1 MGREGVEG
9 KNIENTMEHK
19 KTKTLL
25 CQQKSRIIK
34 QRQQATETLLQDKQ
48 FEAKGGKGGTNAL
61 I

>member
-25 CQQKSRIIK
+25 CQQKSRIIE
-34 QRQQATETLLQDKQ
+34 QRQQATETLLQ
-48 FEAKGGKGGTNAL
+48 
-61 I
+61 